1 MMPARGRVRMQFL
14 DRFTND
20 ESGATSIEYVM
31 IAAFASIAVASGAG
45 AIGLNLIP
53 IFADVLAGLQ

>member
-1 MMPARGRVRMQFL
+1 MMPARGRVQMQFL

-31 IAAFASIAVASGAG
+31 IAAFASIAVASGAT

-53 IFADVLAGLQ
+53 IFSDVLAGLL